1 MRKLKMIIPAMVLA
15 GCMMSMTAS
24 AAEKVTFNSVGIEMP
39 AIECPEDMEGFF
51 VPEEIGAID
60 AGHHVY
66 AMDFVYGTKPEKEI
80 IETLQDPE
88 LSDEERMQTKAK
100 MVSVFG
106 AILATDRGIEAAEK
120 SYADDFGGD
129 PMIFEEAQEI
139 GTADGYTFYS
149 VRGMTGAFENTLDL
163 EHAKEFY
170 AVRDA
175 VDASIKEA
183 SFSVPVDPDKKMIG
197 EKLEFTTTDLDGNTV
212 TSADLFAGNK
222 ITMVNLWGTWCP
234 NCMNEM
240 GELAQLHERLQEKG
254 CGIVGLDHERTLE
267 GEEAMEAAK
276 AALEEYGVTY
286 PNAVMP
292 EEFRGKVT
300 GYPTTY
306 FVNSDGVVLTM
317 PIAGARVDR
326 YEVTIDEFLD
336 GKMEVAAQSVSS
348 TEAADESAAAGESAV
363 ADESTA
369 TEADAAAAESAS
381 AYRVIVK
388 DADGPVEGA
397 MIQLC
402 DDTTCNLQPT
412 DASGVATFEVTEEK
426 EYDVHV
432 LVAPE
437 GYEEDTT
444 VYHTTPTFGDLN
456 IELVKK

>member
-24 AAEKVTFNSVGIEMP
+24 AAEKVSFNSVGIEMP

-197 EKLEFTTTDLDGNTV
+197 EKLEFTTT
-212 TSADLFAGNK
+212 
-222 ITMVNLWGTWCP
+222 
-234 NCMNEM
+234 
-240 GELAQLHERLQEKG
+240 QE
-254 CGIVGLDHERTLE
+254 D
-267 GEEAMEAAK
+267 
-276 AALEEYGVTY
+276 
-286 PNAVMP
+286 
-292 EEFRGKVT
+292 
-300 GYPTTY
+300 
-306 FVNSDGVVLTM
+306 
-317 PIAGARVDR
+317 
-326 YEVTIDEFLD
+326 
-336 GKMEVAAQSVSS
+336 
-348 TEAADESAAAGESAV
+348 SAAPEN
-363 ADESTA
+363 
-369 TEADAAAAESAS
+369 AS

-412 DASGVATFEVTEEK
+412 DAGGVATFEVTEEK